1 MTAQSTVLIVDDDPA
16 VRRSLQRLVESADL
30 RAETFASAEDFLGGV
45 LPEGPTCLLLD
56 VQMPGLSGPDLQERL
71 ARAHHRI
78 PIIFITGHG
87 TIPMS
92 VRAMKAGAADFFA
105 KPVDGE
111 TLLAAIESAIARDQ
125 SERRRDYE
133 IEGIRARLGSL
144 TARQRQVLELV
155 VRGHLN
161 KQVAHTLGLSEKTV
175 KVHRAHVMEKM
186 GVRSLAELV
195 RLTDKADFAAA
206 NEPAFASASAKRHA
220 EPREH
225 REPWRRPDVA
235 VSARASSTDPEE
247 SPRFQRPSSDR
258 RSSADAVIL
267 R

>member
-1 MTAQSTVLIVDDDPA
+1 MTTQSTVLIVDDDPA
-16 VRRSLQRLVESADL
+16 VRRSLQRLVESAGL
-30 RAETFASAEDFLGGV
+30 RAETFACAEELLGRV
-45 LPEGPTCLLLD
+45 PPEGPTCLLLD

-71 ARAHHRI
+71 AGAHHRI

-105 KPVDGE
+105 KPVDDE
-111 TLLAAIESAIARDQ
+111 TLLAAIENAIARDQ
-125 SERRRDYE
+125 SERRRDSE
-133 IEGIRARLGSL
+133 VEGIRERLGSL

-155 VRGHLN
+155 VRGYLN
-161 KQVAHTLGLSEKTV
+161 KQVAHALGLSEKTV

-195 RLTDKADFAAA
+195 RLTDKADFAAVG
-206 NEPAFASASAKRHA
+206 EPAFAPASAKGYVACH
-220 EPREH
+220 EH
-225 REPWRRPDVA
+225 RKPWRSPDVA
-235 VSARASSTDPEE
+235 VPAGASSADPGE
-247 SPRFQRPSSDR
+247 SPRFQRPASDR
-258 RSSADAVIL
+258 RSSADAVIP